1 MLYEFEVSND
11 PPSNWTEAATKEY
24 LAKITTLNKLCD
36 AKVFLKTNNASG
48 KYWTALRLTK
58 DGKCQWTRLNET
70 SVGDHCIELLD
81 QVQPGQ
87 CYVISIYPMK
97 LQPQNCSN
105 SNPTF
110 LEYTLDSSGKLCRQR

>member
-1 MLYEFEVSND
+1 MLYEFEVSWD
-11 PPSNWTEAATKEY
+11 PPANWTEAATNEN
-24 LAKITTLNKLCD
+24 LAKITTLNELCD
-36 AKVFLKTNNASG
+36 AKLFLKDYNTPR

-58 DGKCQWTRLNET
+58 DGKCQWTRSNET
-70 SVGDHCIELLD
+70 SVRDNYIELLD

-105 SNPTF
+105 SNPIF
-110 LEYTLDSSGKLCRQR
+110 LEYTFNSSGKLCRQR